1 MTYAEKLAVLEEWWV
16 LHNDLGP
23 PKPVQDEN
31 GNVAV
36 LPPPIWVSPIVLLD
50 PAEYLQITQE
60 SATKATG
67 FLIWIAGWISPLQ
80 PPPQAP

>member
-1 MTYAEKLAVLEEWWV
+1 MTYAEKLAVLEGWWV

-36 LPPPIWVSPIVLLD
+36 LPPPIWVSPIV
-50 PAEYLQITQE
+50 QIGR
-60 SATKATG
+60 AHV
-67 FLIWIAGWISPLQ
+67 
-80 PPPQAP
+80 